1 MFIVLTG
8 HLLSKGK
15 EMNHDSTRMRQGNTE
30 ATKVSARKSN
40 EWPAEALMNVLCI
53 QKYIEHL
60 KLQLV

>member
-1 MFIVLTG
+1 
-8 HLLSKGK
+8 
-15 EMNHDSTRMRQGNTE
+15 MRQGNTE